1 MENKDSSEEPKQIS
15 YEDIIKEGE
24 SIYPLLED
32 IEKKSFEINIVNN
45 WAELF
50 YNIKQEKTKL
60 KFNELVSKSEYSK
73 FFEGLNYEY
82 GINNQNQDIQK
93 AFEIYKSGAEND
105 IDVMCMYKLYHIYKK
120 EFAKFNLPKRN
131 RIYEKFYL
139 FKTFSFLNYSQ
150 LQRISFLCNKFDI
163 PLEVVFQFDQED
175 PNFQKF
181 NAFLIYLK
189 KYHKELNI
197 NIKDITV
204 IEATFTFKF
213 SNGENTN
220 AAIKYLLSLIPQE
233 KTNTITDKYDLEI
246 YYKVGCYLYSQKN
259 YAVAESYFKYLINS
273 SYFKAY
279 PKYAIYLYDQ
289 LGEGNKALIISQISL
304 DNGIYIGNSINYNI
318 FFSLFNFEQFKFKED
333 QKLYG
338 FLKRELDILVNNVI
352 LDDIYSY
359 FEYFYLMKTLKKLKF
374 DNLIN
379 EYSIYTKEFS
389 NYILNIAL
397 NDKEEDDND
406 YLGGD
411 YCKNKIL
418 EYFQRSEYYS
428 ELNLVCGFI
437 LYYGIDKIIEKDY
450 IKSLEKFKIAYK
462 NTHSKS
468 YKRFCYTYIYKVRKK
483 LNEKNIIN
491 PKNKTLLVS
500 NNKLN
505 KTKNKLFQLH
515 KSCLEEENISDLSS
529 SFFYT
534 ISKLYKNKIGNNGD
548 PLMEFICLERA
559 IEWDIDNLVQGSF
572 LCYYKRYKAKKLLE
586 SDKTYEQ
593 VLQGIK
599 TIKDSEGYGED
610 NTLCPICFEKKRNIL
625 CLPCKHLYCDNCISP
640 IMDKRKCPIC
650 RGGIIMVYKV
660 NIIDKKTKEEKD
672 KINMNDNN
680 K

>member
-50 YNIKQEKTKL
+50 YNIKQEKAKL

-120 EFAKFNLPKRN
+120 EFTKFNLPKRN

-672 KINMNDNN
+672 KININDNN